1 MAVTF
6 DSNVSITVEI
16 AFDSN
21 PLDSSQSFTDVSQ
34 FLRSFTTNRGRNSNL
49 DKFQTGTAT
58 VVLDNRDNR
67 FSPNQTTH
75 FFDSSTGITKIQP
88 LKRLRIRATHSS
100 TTYDI
105 FHGFVESFPVNYAG
119 QGSDSTTRI
128 KVVDAFKL
136 FFNAK
141 LDGIGWNLGI
151 SLLGSTTRL
160 TLTQAQELSSIR
172 VKNILDSFGYSN
184 QAISTGQLQVT
195 TQSTTDDLLTA
206 LRKVETAENGTF
218 FIAANGD
225 ATFRDRNFRLTNTTT
240 PSAIFGQGG
249 SDLPYSDIKTSYDD
263 NKIIN
268 TVQRTRTGSSNTQIA
283 IDSDSINRFG
293 THVLTEN
300 NTLNIQDSDVA
311 SIAEQKVI
319 SNSIPQTVVEQLSF
333 RPQQDSNLWVK
344 ALGLDIGSFVEAKVT
359 TPSSSIET
367 YDLFIERISHKVDAR
382 NKTWNW
388 VIGLSPAETG
398 AWILGVS
405 KLGIDTNISYT

>member
-1 MAVTF
+1 MSVAF
-6 DSNVSITVEI
+6 DSNVTLTCEI

-21 PLDSSQSFTDVSQ
+21 PLDSSQTFTDVTE
-34 FLRSFTTNRGRNSNL
+34 FLRSFETTRGRISEL
-49 DKFQTGTAT
+49 SEFQTGTAT

-75 FFDSSTGITKIQP
+75 FFDSSTGVTKIQP

-119 QGSDSTTRI
+119 QGSDSSTRI

-136 FFNAK
+136 FFNAT
-141 LDGIGWNLGI
+141 LDGIGWQLGI
-151 SLLGSTTRL
+151 SKLGSTTRL
-160 TLTQAQELSSIR
+160 TLTQAQELSSVR

-184 QAISTGQLQVT
+184 QAISTGQLEVQ
-195 TQSTTDDLLTA
+195 TQPTTDDLLTA
-206 LRKVETAENGTF
+206 LKKVETAENGTF

-240 PSAIFGQGG
+240 VAATFGQGVG
-249 SDLPYSDIKTSYDD
+249 ELPYVDIVSSYDD

-268 TVQRTRTGSSNTQIA
+268 TVQRTRTGGVTQTA
-283 IDSDSINRFG
+283 IDSDSVERFG
-293 THVLTEN
+293 THVLTQSG
-300 NTLNIQDSDVA
+300 TLNIQDSDVA
-311 SIAEQKVI
+311 SIAEQKVVE
-319 SNSIPQTVVEQLSF
+319 NSIPQTTIESLSF
-333 RPQQDSNLWVK
+333 APRQDPNLWVK

-359 TPSSSIET
+359 TPSTTIET
-367 YDLFIERISHKVDAR
+367 YDLFIERIKHKVDAR